1 MHAFSSEHGRSLL
14 TGHSVVRLLIVSYFI
29 ALALGV
35 IQGTDVSVLATAILP
50 PSVASL
56 VMSGIV
62 LLLSGLILIGW
73 HRRAAAL
80 VLALAMF
87 WSSYL
92 AMMNAPDQNLGA
104 FWRDLALIGALVMTY
119 ADGNRRSSHAAT
131 DGDDTSSV
139 TSKLSNVFHS
149 TRTAISRPSARS
161 TSKGTSEKTELYRKD
176 LDIVRAS

>member
-1 MHAFSSEHGRSLL
+1 MHAFSSEHRRSLL
-14 TGHSVVRLLIVSYFI
+14 SGHSVVRLLIVSYFV

-35 IQGTDVSVLATAILP
+35 IDGTDLSALAAPFLPLAFAKIVVALVVL
-50 PSVASL
+50 SL
-56 VMSGIV
+56 CAM
-62 LLLSGLILIGW
+62 ILIGW

-87 WSSYL
+87 WASYM

-119 ADGNRRSSHAAT
+119 ADTKQKLPDTESSTEAGGRPISRISQAISTTRS
-131 DGDDTSSV
+131 V
-139 TSKLSNVFHS
+139 
-149 TRTAISRPSARS
+149 ISRPSARAV
-161 TSKGTSEKTELYRKD
+161 SKGSSEKTELYRKD